1 MSYSTSLPPRR
12 ISAGSIDNSQQGTSL
27 WEYTSADA
35 AATVAGT
42 NYISN
47 GQDLGMALNDLV
59 IVVDTATPLITT
71 HRVKTLDTAT
81 KGVTLG
87 AGTTVGAT

>member
-1 MSYSTSLPPRR
+1 MAYNTAKPPFKL
-12 ISAGSIDNSQQGTSL
+12 SQGPIDNSQACQL
-27 WEYTSADA
+27 WGYSSADA
-35 AATVAGT
+35 AATVAGS

-59 IVVDTATPLITT
+59 VVVDTNTPLITT

-81 KGVTLG
+81 RGVTLSS
-87 AGTTVGAT
+87 GTTVGAT